1 MGQLVDKICKNCKRI
16 FKTRDSK
23 KDFCDLKCEEYYK
36 DGIQVNYK
44 EDKQMSDRFTFEYN
58 DGRNDIKVKLIIN
71 VTELAQRKTGTKTQ
85 GMAVFQ
91 TGSEIWYK
99 GKKYEPKEFQDFS
112 KSKNFKFDLDFGF
125 GGAFNFFCA
134 GILEGIQQM
143 AIGNKNKPPFI
154 N

>member
-1 MGQLVDKICKNCKRI
+1 
-16 FKTRDSK
+16 
-23 KDFCDLKCEEYYK
+23 
-36 DGIQVNYK
+36 
-44 EDKQMSDRFTFEYN
+44 MSDQFTFEYN

-71 VTELAQRKTGTKTQ
+71 VTELAQRKIGTKTQ

-112 KSKNFKFDLDFGF
+112 KSEDFKFDLDFGF

-143 AIGNKNKPPFI
+143 SMNKKNKPPFI
-154 N
+154 FN